1 MKELIIFTILTTLL
15 TTPPTESSRPGCDEQ
30 KDESPASARV
40 QELDQTSFDAE
51 IKSGV
56 VLVDFWATWCLP
68 CRMQGPIVNRVAAQV
83 EGKAKVAKVNIDK
96 ASSVAKRFDIQSI
109 PTLVVFKDGKPQK
122 QFVGLTRAKILISAI
137 TSAADSN

>member
-1 MKELIIFTILTTLL
+1 MKELILLTILTTFL
-15 TTPPTESSRPGCDEQ
+15 TTPSTDSSPPGCEEQ
-30 KDESPASARV
+30 KDESAASGRV

-51 IKSGV
+51 IKNGV

-83 EGKAKVAKVNIDK
+83 EGRAKVAKVDIDK
-96 ASSVAKRFDIQSI
+96 ASSVAKRFNIQSV

-122 QFVGLTRAKILISAI
+122 QFVGLTRANTLISAI
-137 TSAADSN
+137 TSAADSK